1 MAIQIIQSPPDLLLS
16 KQPVVFVLASNAAET
31 PLRLGGGVTDLAGDS
46 VATLPGRQESFDF
59 AGYLQ
64 GLVKERGKQ
73 SDTPE
78 AYQDVPKAVT
88 FTFSEY
94 YGTPPSY
101 HYMDETSA
109 FLVLDG
115 KVPDSRKKLL
125 YASYS
130 NLLSY
135 LQDTKSCL
143 TWFPA
148 GEPKKVL
155 PGQKEFL
162 NYLQVKSNDPVDLIL
177 KISLLF
183 TDNSAVNMNSPFSTV
198 PAVNKFG
205 LVYFPTG
212 YDQLGIESFVAINF
226 PGKEVKRYT
235 VAVFSGGIAFSRAYS
250 YLVDCNYYEHPR
262 QLWIRNPFGLWEA
275 LLCTGEGE
283 TNHELTQE
291 TVATDEISLP
301 GTIAWRSEK
310 TDSVKV
316 NTGFLTAGQMT
327 WLADLLD
334 TLEAYEL
341 IENVLHPIVF
351 KTVRMQ
357 SRHDG
362 TYQYSADIEYEYSF
376 NEVVEKQ

>member
-16 KQPVVFVLASNAAET
+16 KQPVVFVLASNATET

-64 GLVKERGKQ
+64 GLVTERGKQ
-73 SDTPE
+73 SNAPE
-78 AYQDVPKAVT
+78 AYEGVPKAVT

-125 YASYS
+125 YSSYS

-135 LQDTKSCL
+135 LQGTKSCL

-155 PGQKEFL
+155 PDQMEFL
-162 NYLQVKSNDPVDLIL
+162 NYLQVKSNTPVDLSL
-177 KISLLF
+177 KVYLF
-183 TDNSAVNMNSPFSTV
+183 FSDDIGVTMDAPYGTV
-198 PAVNKFG
+198 PSINKFG

-212 YDQLGIESFVAINF
+212 FTQLGIESYVATNY
-226 PGKEVKRYT
+226 PHKALVKYS
-235 VAVFSGGIAFSRAYS
+235 VAVFSGAVPYSRIYS
-250 YLVDCNYYEHPR
+250 YIVDRNYYEHPR

-283 TNHELTQE
+283 TNHELTQD
-291 TVATDEISLP
+291 TVATDGISFP

-316 NTGFLTAGQMT
+316 NTGFLTSEQMT

-334 TLEAYEL
+334 TLEAYEM
-341 IENVLHPIVF
+341 IENVLHPIIL
-351 KTVRMQ
+351 KTIRMQ

-362 TYQYSADIEYEYSF
+362 NYQYSADIEYEYSF

>member
-64 GLVKERGKQ
+64 GLVSERGKQ

-78 AYQDVPKAVT
+78 AYQDIPKAVT

-115 KVPDSRKKLL
+115 KIPDSRKKLL

-155 PGQKEFL
+155 PAQMEFL
-162 NYLQVKSNDPVDLIL
+162 NYLQVESNTPVDLSL
-177 KISLLF
+177 KVYLF
-183 TDNSAVNMNSPFSTV
+183 FSDGIGVTMDAPYGTV
-198 PAVNKFG
+198 PSVNKYG

-212 YDQLGIESFVAINF
+212 YQQLGIEAYVAANY
-226 PGKEVKRYT
+226 PHKALVKYS
-235 VAVFSGGIAFSRAYS
+235 VAVFSGAVPYSRVYS
-250 YLVDCNYYEHPR
+250 YLVDRNYYEHPR

-275 LLCTGEGE
+275 LLCKGEGE

-291 TVATDEISLP
+291 TIDTDGISLP

-351 KTVRMQ
+351 KTIRMQ
-357 SRHDG
+357 SWHDG
-362 TYQYSADIEYEYSF
+362 SYQYSADIEYEYSY
-376 NEVVEKQ
+376 NEFVEKQ

>member
-1 MAIQIIQSPPDLLLS
+1 MAIQIIQSPPDLLMS

-64 GLVKERGKQ
+64 GLISERGKQ

-155 PGQKEFL
+155 PGQMEFL
-162 NYLQVKSNDPVDLIL
+162 NYLQVKSNTPVDLSL
-177 KISLLF
+177 KVYLF
-183 TDNSAVNMNSPFSTV
+183 FSDGIGVTMDA
-198 PAVNKFG
+198 PYGTIHSVNKYG

-212 YDQLGIESFVAINF
+212 YQQLGIEAYVAANY
-226 PGKEVKRYT
+226 PHKTLVKYS
-235 VAVFSGGIAFSRAYS
+235 VAVFSGAVPYSRIYS
-250 YLVDCNYYEHPR
+250 YLVDRNYYEHPR

-283 TNHELTQE
+283 TNHELTQD
-291 TVATDEISLP
+291 TVATDGISLP

-316 NTGFLTAGQMT
+316 NTGFLTSEQLT
-327 WLADLLD
+327 WLAELLD

-341 IENVLHPIVF
+341 IDNVLHPIVF
-351 KTVRMQ
+351 KTIRMQ

-362 TYQYSADIEYEYSF
+362 TYQYSADIEYEYSSK
-376 NEVVEKQ
+376 EVVEKQ

>member
-64 GLVKERGKQ
+64 GLVTERGKQ

-125 YASYS
+125 YTSYS

-135 LQDTKSCL
+135 LQVTKSCL

-148 GEPKKVL
+148 VEPKKVL
-155 PGQKEFL
+155 PAQMEFL
-162 NYLQVKSNDPVDLIL
+162 NYLQVKSNTPVDLSL
-177 KISLLF
+177 KVYLF
-183 TDNSAVNMNSPFSTV
+183 FSDGIGVTMDAPYGTV
-198 PAVNKFG
+198 PSVNKYG

-212 YDQLGIESFVAINF
+212 YQQLGIEAYVSANY
-226 PGKEVKRYT
+226 PHKALVKYS
-235 VAVFSGGIAFSRAYS
+235 VAVFSGAVPYSRIYS
-250 YLVDCNYYEHPR
+250 YLVDRNYYEHPR

-283 TNHELTQE
+283 TNHELTQD
-291 TVATDEISLP
+291 TVATDGITLP

-351 KTVRMQ
+351 KTIRMQ

-362 TYQYSADIEYEYSF
+362 TYQYSADIEYEYSC